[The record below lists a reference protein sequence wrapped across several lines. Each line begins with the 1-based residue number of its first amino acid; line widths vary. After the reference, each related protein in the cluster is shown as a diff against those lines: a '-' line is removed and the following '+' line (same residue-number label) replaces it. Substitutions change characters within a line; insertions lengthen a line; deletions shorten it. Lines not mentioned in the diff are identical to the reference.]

1 MTVALI
7 TDTVEEQR
15 KTISL
20 PSFFFLPPS
29 QSDPTTPRA
38 RHTPQPW
45 RASPALTASPAR
57 SSLCGAALSPPP
69 LSPTAAARQPCP
81 SQPSEPPHP
90 LSGQAAG
97 LGAGSR
103 DAGPSSAQ
111 AFPLHSPAAA
121 GQGHGAAPARPR
133 AAFRARSHAGRGE
146 RRKSS
151 RKQLRSQRCP
161 SEPCARPGGGEARA
175 RRDTAVAPSSPP
187 GGEGQARGG
196 DSLRRPRNSALLLS
210 LGARA
215 ELRPPT
221 PPRGPLG
228 AGGAPEPPRRPPCCA
243 VPGASHLGGHGAAAA
258 GSAAALPSPPR
269 PAAARS
275 PRPAR
280 PPPLGRAGGSTSP
293 PPVAAAAW
301 GPLGGSA
308 AGPALGGRRLVW
320 RRSRALSPQPLHSF
334 AARGGS
340 GGTALPPLSPR
351 GLGGRASYR
360 GGAAPDRPRGRA
372 GPLCPGPAAPLRFG
386 WVLPVIP
393 FPGAGRLRGC
403 GVPHGVDDADSTA
416 PAVRGH

>member
-20 PSFFFLPPS
+20 PSFFFPPS

-308 AGPALGGRRLVW
+308 AGPALGGRAAGVAAKPCPLPAAPALLRGTRGQW
-320 RRSRALSPQPLHSF
+320 RDRFAPPFAERAGGEGELQ
-334 AARGGS
+334 GGS
-340 GGTALPPLSPR
+340 RPGQTP
-351 GLGGRASYR
+351 RAS
-360 GGAAPDRPRGRA
+360 GS
-372 GPLCPGPAAPLRFG
+372 PGPAAPLRFG

-403 GVPHGVDDADSTA
+403 GVPRGVDDAGSTA
-416 PAVRGH
+416 TAVRGH